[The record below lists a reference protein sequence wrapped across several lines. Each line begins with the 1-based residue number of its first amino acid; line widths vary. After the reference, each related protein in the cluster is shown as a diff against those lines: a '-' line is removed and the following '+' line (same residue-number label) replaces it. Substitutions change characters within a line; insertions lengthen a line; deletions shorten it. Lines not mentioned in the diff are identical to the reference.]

1 MSEETKKKK
10 IQIVQD
16 FRFFPRPERLR
27 ELIEKEIDAK
37 YSGYFQGVENVDFTE
52 EEKIEKEALLA
63 RGFLNWDRRDF

>member
-10 IQIVQD
+10 MQLVQD

-37 YSGYFQGVENVDFTE
+37 YSGYF
-52 EEKIEKEALLA
+52 
-63 RGFLNWDRRDF
+63 